1 MKAKVKFDKNQL
13 KSFAIEH
20 VEKFVFGGM
29 AVVALLLCWS
39 ALGRKPYSGVP
50 GDLTKKADGV
60 KTRIAQSTPPEPLPD
75 LPAKRDLNRM
85 LHSALIA
92 VNPSFFPMSEIAR
105 PYADLKVRRTQPTLL
120 TVQDPKA
127 TAGFGAIAMSEKP
140 LGRDR
145 FATLRDGPR
154 LMDDPMGGGMA
165 GMDQSMMDPAMM
177 AGAANAMPTGMMG
190 AEYGQ
195 QMMQQQQAMEAQQMA
210 GMSGM
215 PEGYGDP
222 AMMMGPQ
229 ARRRTK
235 KPPKKPIEKK
245 PKPKVVQEVE
255 KMALEVPGGA
265 KLEGRYWVS
274 VVGLIPSW
282 DQEGE
287 YEKVF
292 REATKRLRTDVP
304 QYVYCDVER
313 AVVLSPGE
321 IGDYEVLDMDWVVE
335 DMEKWAAVYPDMID
349 KKYLS
354 PSVDVTAPLPPLVLA
369 NHNPDAI
376 RHPKIPLAGEAS
388 VEENKAAAA
397 AAMAEEAEAK
407 SKPRRRGGARV
418 RPGMGGPGMMPGMG
432 GMMNGAVGL
441 PKEKIEY
448 QLFRFFDFKVEPGK
462 TYKYRVRLALDNP
475 NSNVEP
481 QYLQS
486 PDLAK
491 EEFVYTDWSEPTP
504 EVFVPLGSELLAGD
518 INPKEPAAKIM
529 VRQFDPEKAVT
540 AVHEF
545 DLGRGDTAN
554 ADGIEVPLPKTG
566 PATGSVVAAEPVKE
580 KVDFRTDA
588 TMVDLVGGERLVGGP
603 SGTKAPGRM
612 LVMRSDGELALL
624 SDATK
629 KTNEKKK
636 KGNLHVPPTTRRE

>member
-1 MKAKVKFDKNQL
+1 M
-13 KSFAIEH
+13 
-20 VEKFVFGGM
+20 
-29 AVVALLLCWS
+29 
-39 ALGRKPYSGVP
+39 
-50 GDLTKKADGV
+50 
-60 KTRIAQSTPPEPLPD
+60 
-75 LPAKRDLNRM
+75 
-85 LHSALIA
+85 
-92 VNPSFFPMSEIAR
+92 
-105 PYADLKVRRTQPTLL
+105 
-120 TVQDPKA
+120 DP
-127 TAGFGAIAMSEKP
+127 
-140 LGRDR
+140 
-145 FATLRDGPR
+145 
-154 LMDDPMGGGMA
+154 
-165 GMDQSMMDPAMM
+165 SMMDPSMM
-177 AGAANAMPTGMMG
+177 AGSANSMPTGMMG
-190 AEYGQ
+190 GDYSQ
-195 QMMQQQQAMEAQQMA
+195 QMMQQQQAMEMERMA
-210 GMSGM
+210 GMSAGT

-222 AMMMGPQ
+222 MMMGQ
-229 ARRRTK
+229 QKGRRAKKPTK
-235 KPPKKPIEKK
+235 KPVVEKK
-245 PKPKVVQEVE
+245 PKPKVVQEPE
-255 KMALEVPGGA
+255 KLALEVPGGA

-313 AVVLSPGE
+313 AIVLSPGE
-321 IGDYEVLDMDWVVE
+321 IGDYKALDMDLVVD

-397 AAMAEEAEAK
+397 AATAEDAESK
-407 SKPRRRGGARV
+407 SKPRRRGGSRA
-418 RPGMGGPGMMPGMG
+418 RPGMGGGMGMMPGMG
-432 GMMNGAVGL
+432 GGMSGAAGL
-441 PKEKIEY
+441 AKEKIEY

-475 NSNVEP
+475 NYDVEP

-491 EEFVYTDWSEPTP
+491 EEFVYTAWSESTP

-518 INPKEPAAKIM
+518 INPKDPAGKIM

-540 AVHEF
+540 AVREF
-545 DLGRGDTAN
+545 DLRRGDTAN
-554 ADGIEVPLPKTG
+554 ADGIEVTLPKTG
-566 PATGSVVAAEPVKE
+566 PAAGGAAVADPVKE

-603 SGTKAPGRM
+603 SGTKSPGRM

-624 SDATK
+624 SELSDAARFENEADK
-629 KTNEKKK
+629 LKEAKDADKPKTPATIDAAPGAAPDFNQFFEPSAPKKK
-636 KGNLHVPPTTRRE
+636 PRR